1 MAHRGLNRG
10 MVWRRVVGGV
20 NLAAELDGAWRRGR
34 RRAFPGAGSAGGV
47 RAGPAKVFQGPIKS
61 GSHRRWRIE
70 TEQGLTGV
78 EVAAALRSE
87 QRQGGG

>member
-1 MAHRGLNRG
+1 MDWVGDAAL
-10 MVWRRVVGGV
+10 VVGGV
-20 NLAAELDGAWRRGR
+20 NLAAELDGAWRWGQ